1 MIEVYKKIPSL
12 PREQRCF
19 FIPAC
24 YNGDTMSKKAT
35 NETFVIID
43 GHAVIHRAYH
53 ALPPMS
59 TKDGSSV
66 NAVYGF
72 ALMLL
77 KTIQDLDPTYIAVS
91 FDVSGGTFRDEIY
104 EDYKAT
110 REKAD
115 DDLYAQIPLV
125 YELVEAFG
133 IPIYT
138 KEGFEADDVIGT
150 ISEKNKKHKN
160 LTTIVVTGDKDL
172 LQLVDDDVT
181 EVYLLKKGMSDFE
194 LYNEDKVMEKFGF
207 GPDRIVDYKALRG
220 DTSDNIP
227 GVKGIGEKTA
237 TTLITEVGGIKE
249 IYKSINNKQLTTNI
263 SASFLKK
270 LQDGEADARMS
281 YELATIRRDVEGIK
295 ADLKQAQTKEFDR
308 DALVALFRKFEF
320 FSLVKRIPG
329 MEEENKKAIKQEN
342 KKSKSKKV
350 SLVDSK
356 TIADFLKQINTETKF
371 ACKAILSHDDVLTAD
386 LNGFVFV
393 SPRVNAFVDFKKLSA
408 KEQKD
413 VLQIFQHEEITVVG
427 HDVKQLVKVLVNQST
442 NKPINKLFDV
452 MIASYLLNSSTR
464 AHDVQQIV
472 LRELGEEITT
482 SDTQATLFG
491 VDPQVV
497 ATELD
502 AVYRVAT
509 IYEEKL
515 AQDKVFDTIEMPLIP
530 VLADMELAG
539 IAVDTAMLGTLS
551 KDAHKVIADLEK
563 KIYTEAGEEFNV
575 SSSVQ
580 LRDILFEKLELPTDM
595 IKKGKTGYSTAASE
609 LEKLRDYHDIIP
621 LIEEYREVEKL
632 RNTYIDVLPT
642 LLNKKTGRIH
652 TSFNQAVAAT
662 GRLSSSDPNLQNIP
676 IRTDL
681 GKEVRNAFIA
691 ADGYTLVAADYSQIE
706 LRIVAHLAKDKTL
719 IDIFKQGEDVHTAT
733 AAAIQGVPVKDV
745 TKDMRSK
752 AKAVNFGVLY
762 GMGAFGLAARTG
774 ITQAEAKQF
783 IDTYFERFS
792 GVATYMEEIL
802 KQAKKDGYVETVFGR
817 RRYIPELSSSN
828 YQVRNSGERMAIN
841 MPVQGTAADMMKL
854 AMIAVHNKLA
864 ARADVRMLLQVHD
877 ELVLEVKKGKEQEVG
892 ELLKKEM
899 EGVLTLDVPVDVDV
913 HSGKRWGE
921 LK

>member
-1 MIEVYKKIPSL
+1 MKTSQK
-12 PREQRCF
+12 
-19 FIPAC
+19 
-24 YNGDTMSKKAT
+24 
-35 NETFVIID
+35 NETCVIID

-77 KTIQDLDPTYIAVS
+77 KTIQDLNPTYIAVS
-91 FDVSGGTFRDEIY
+91 FDVAGGTFRDELY
-104 EDYKAT
+104 TEYKAT
-110 REKAD
+110 RVKAD

-125 YELVEAFG
+125 YEMVEAFG

-150 ISEKNKKHKN
+150 IAEKNKKEKN
-160 LTTIVVTGDKDL
+160 LTTIIVTGDKDL

-194 LYNEDKVMEKFGF
+194 LYNEAHVLEKFGF
-207 GPDRIVDYKALRG
+207 GPQRIVDYKALRG
-220 DTSDNIP
+220 DASDNIP

-237 TTLITEVGGIKE
+237 TTLITEIGGIDTIYKE
-249 IYKSINNKQLTTNI
+249 IKKSDNTHIQDVM
-263 SASFLKK
+263 SASMFKK
-270 LQDGEADARMS
+270 LEEGEESARMS
-281 YELATIRRDVEGIK
+281 FELATIRRDVPEVPF
-295 ADLKQAQTKEFDR
+295 ALKEAHTHEFDR
-308 DALVALFRKFEF
+308 DALVAVFRKFEF

-329 MEEENKKAIKQEN
+329 MEEESTEIKKQEN
-342 KKSKSKKV
+342 KKSSRKKIV
-350 SLVDSK
+350 VIDSK
-356 TIADFLKQINTETKF
+356 TLPEFVKDMETEILF
-371 ACKAILSHDDVLTAD
+371 ACKAVLSHDDVLTATLD
-386 LNGFVFV
+386 GFVFV
-393 SPRVNAFVDFKKLSA
+393 CPRVHAFVDFKKLSV
-408 KEQKD
+408 KEQKQ
-413 VLQIFQHEEITVVG
+413 VLEVFQNDEVTIIG
-427 HDVKQLVKVLVNQST
+427 HDLKQLVKVLRVKLST
-442 NKPINKLFDV
+442 CKLANLFDI

-472 LRELGEEITT
+472 LRELGEEMTT
-482 SDTQATLFG
+482 SDSQGSLFG

-497 ATELD
+497 ADELD
-502 AVYRVAT
+502 AIFRVA
-509 IYEEKL
+509 EKYKT
-515 AQDKVFDTIEMPLIP
+515 AFSKEDATVFSTIEMPLIP

-539 IAVDTAMLGTLS
+539 VAIDADMLGRLS
-551 KDAHKVIADLEK
+551 KDAHSAIKKLET
-563 KIYTEAGEEFNV
+563 KIYKEAGKEFNV

-580 LRDILFEKLELPTDM
+580 LRDILFETLELPTDM

-609 LEKLRDYHDIIP
+609 LEKLREYHDIIP

-681 GKEVRNAFIA
+681 GKEVRNAFIS
-691 ADGYTLVAADYSQIE
+691 ADGYSLVAADYSQIE

-719 IDIFKQGEDVHTAT
+719 IDIFKRGEDVHTAT

-745 TKDMRSK
+745 TKEMRSK

-762 GMGAFGLAARTG
+762 GMGAFGLASRTG
-774 ITQAEAKQF
+774 ITQAEAKIF
-783 IDTYFERFS
+783 IDTYFERFA
-792 GVATYMEEIL
+792 GVAVYLEEIL
-802 KQAKKDGYVETVFGR
+802 AQAKKDGYVETLFGR

-854 AMIAVHNKLA
+854 AMISVHKALTSQQD
-864 ARADVRMLLQVHD
+864 DVRMLLQVHD
-877 ELVLEVKKGKEQEVG
+877 ELVLEVKKGKEEKIG
-892 ELLKKEM
+892 ELLQKEM
-899 EGVLTLDVPVDVDV
+899 AAVLKLDVPVVVDV

>member
-1 MIEVYKKIPSL
+1 MSHV
-12 PREQRCF
+12 
-19 FIPAC
+19 
-24 YNGDTMSKKAT
+24 SKK
-35 NETFVIID
+35 ETYVIID

-77 KTIQDLDPTYIAVS
+77 KTIQDVKPTYIAVS
-91 FDVSGGTFRDEIY
+91 FDVAGGTFRDEIY
-104 EDYKAT
+104 TEYKAT

-133 IPIYT
+133 LPIYT

-150 ISEKNKKHKN
+150 ISEKNKTYDN
-160 LTTIVVTGDKDL
+160 LTTLVVTGDKDL
-172 LQLVDDDVT
+172 LQLVDDDAT

-194 LYNEDKVMEKFGF
+194 LFNESKVHEKFGF
-207 GPDRIVDYKALRG
+207 GPEMIVDYKALRG

-237 TTLITEVGGIKE
+237 TTLITEIGGIKE
-249 IYKSINNKQLTTNI
+249 IYSAINNKQVTTNI
-263 SASFLKK
+263 SASVLKK
-270 LQDGEADARMS
+270 LQDGEKDAEMS
-281 YELATIRRDVEGIK
+281 FELATIRRDVPGLDVELEK
-295 ADLKQAQTKEFDR
+295 ARTEKFDR
-308 DALVALFRKFEF
+308 EALVAVFRKFEF
-320 FSLVKRIPG
+320 FSLLKRIPG
-329 MEEENKKAIKQEN
+329 EEQEHTIQSTKQKS
-342 KKSKSKKV
+342 KKSSKKV
-350 SLVDSK
+350 SVIDSK
-356 TIADFLKQINTETKF
+356 ALSDFLKEMKNETKF

-386 LNGFVFV
+386 LLGFVFV
-393 SPRVNAFVDFKKLSA
+393 SPHVHAFVDIKKLSD
-408 KEQKD
+408 KEQKQ
-413 VLQIFQHEEITVVG
+413 VFHIFENEKATIIG
-427 HDVKQLVKVLVNQST
+427 HDLKQLVKVLINQST
-442 NKPINKLFDV
+442 NQPINHLFDI

-472 LRELGEEITT
+472 LRELGEEMTT
-482 SDTQATLFG
+482 SDTQGSLFG

-497 ATELD
+497 ANELD
-502 AVYRVAT
+502 AVYRVAEM
-509 IYEEKL
+509 YEEQLQKNG
-515 AQDKVFDTIEMPLIP
+515 DNVFTTIEMPLIP

-539 IAVDTAMLGTLS
+539 IAVDTDVLQKLS
-551 KDAHKVIADLEK
+551 KDAHVAIKNLEQ
-563 KIYTEAGEEFNV
+563 KIYKEAGEEFNV
-575 SSSVQ
+575 ASSVQ
-580 LRDILFEKLELPTDM
+580 LRDLLFEKLELPTDI

-652 TSFNQAVAAT
+652 TSFNQAVAST

-676 IRTDL
+676 IRTEL
-681 GKEVRNAFIA
+681 GKEVRNAFVA

-719 IDIFKQGEDVHTAT
+719 IDIFKRGEDVHTAT
-733 AAAIQGVPVKDV
+733 AAVIQGVPVKDV
-745 TKDMRSK
+745 TKEMRSK

-762 GMGAFGLAARTG
+762 GMGVFGLASRTG
-774 ITQAEAKQF
+774 ISQAEAKSF

-792 GVATYMEEIL
+792 GVATYLEEIS
-802 KQAKKDGYVETVFGR
+802 KQAKKDGYVETLYGR

-854 AMIAVHNKLA
+854 AMIAVQKELHEGIGRDLS
-864 ARADVRMLLQVHD
+864 VRMILQVHD
-877 ELVLEVKKGKEQEVG
+877 ELVMDISINIFALSTLPQIYDNDAR
-892 ELLKKEM
+892 ELS
-899 EGVLTLDVPVDVDV
+899 VI
-913 HSGKRWGE
+913 RI
-921 LK
+921 